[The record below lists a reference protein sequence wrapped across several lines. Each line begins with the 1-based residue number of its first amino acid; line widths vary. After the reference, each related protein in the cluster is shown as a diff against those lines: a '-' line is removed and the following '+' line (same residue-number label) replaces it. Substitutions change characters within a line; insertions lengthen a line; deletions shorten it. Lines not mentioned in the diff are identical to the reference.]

1 MASEVATVPV
11 PLAARRRFKWNS
23 SLVIGGAIVLLMVLA
38 AVFAPLLTP
47 YDPIKLD
54 IRGRFQPPS
63 TTHWFGTDQYGR
75 DVFTR
80 VLYGARYDLLI
91 AVLAVAFAAG
101 VGTPLG
107 MLAGYFRGWTDTVIM
122 RSWTCCWPSRT
133 SCWR

>member
-1 MASEVATVPV
+1 MRSEVATVPV

-23 SLVIGGAIVLLMVLA
+23 SLVIGGAIVLLMVFA

-54 IRGRFQPPS
+54 IRARFQAPS
-63 TTHWFGTDQYGR
+63 TSHWFGTDQYGR
-75 DVFTR
+75 DVFAR

-91 AVLAVAFAAG
+91 AVLAVALAAG

-107 MLAGYFRGWTDTVIM
+107 MLAGYFRAGPTW
-122 RSWTCCWPSRT
+122 RSCASWTCCWRSPT